1 MIDCRAGGR
10 HGLNIAFAGAAP
22 GVLDAWV
29 GRGGAERGEEAGR
42 GRLTIVRLTT
52 IRPSADLVLGDRDH
66 TRPGGVVRD
75 APHLFGTGAAGT
87 ITRGASTAQPP
98 RAGCMR
104 PKVAKK
110 TMLKLLW
117 VVVDA
122 MR

>member
-1 MIDCRAGGR
+1 MGGKER
-10 HGLNIAFAGAAP
+10 GGK
-22 GVLDAWV
+22 G
-29 GRGGAERGEEAGR
+29 GRGGKGPPNN
-42 GRLTIVRLTT
+42 
-52 IRPSADLVLGDRDH
+52 PSADLVLGDRDH

-75 APHLFGTGAAGT
+75 APHLFGAGAAGT

-110 TMLKLLW
+110 TMLKLLR